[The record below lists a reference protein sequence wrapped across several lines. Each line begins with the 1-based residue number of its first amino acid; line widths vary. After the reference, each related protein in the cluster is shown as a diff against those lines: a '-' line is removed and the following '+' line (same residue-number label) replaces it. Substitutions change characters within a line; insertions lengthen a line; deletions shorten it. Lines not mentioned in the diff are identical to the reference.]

1 MGAIGSSFAD
11 CTPGKDVAVA
21 STALAH
27 RASSTVKGGGRGR
40 QHVSLMPMSTW
51 VPDET
56 QLQEVCTS
64 AQLLGA
70 NKVSCLEVNLT

>member
-1 MGAIGSSFAD
+1 MGSSFAD

-27 RASSTVKGGGRGR
+27 RASSTVKGGDRGR
-40 QHVSLMPMSTW
+40 QHVPLMPMSTRA
-51 VPDET
+51 PDET

-70 NKVSCLEVNLT
+70 NKVACLEVNLT